1 MEGPTVNALQMA
13 QKAYSAPS
21 QNQMRTPRATEY
33 AAFARITARLKA
45 AEAAERK
52 NFPALAAA
60 LAENRRLWTMLAAD
74 VAGADNGLPQSLR
87 ARIFYLYEFT
97 THHSR
102 QVLNGKADV
111 APLIEVNT
119 AIMRGL
125 DNAEPVS

>member
-1 MEGPTVNALQMA
+1 
-13 QKAYSAPS
+13 
-21 QNQMRTPRATEY
+21 MRTPRATEY

-45 AEAAERK
+45 AEAAGRK